1 MEKVAYFHEAD
12 YCQTEVLPSEN
23 LAYCKRQMEDIDEFS
38 EAHRDGDGF
47 TDIFIREDNP
57 ISLADR
63 KIAVARL
70 EQVLGPILEKCD
82 RVFTGYSSYREEC
95 KNAGAFVYNE
105 NVSVFYDVD
114 DGVVKNLWLML
125 VPYTREEL
133 EKGIEALN
141 ALASLGDL
149 ILADWGW
156 SFVESLQNKAQ
167 IADYMNERLKVF
179 SEI

>member
-1 MEKVAYFHEAD
+1 MEKAAFFHEDD
-12 YCQTEVLPSEN
+12 YCQIEILPCEN
-23 LAYCKRQMEDIDEFS
+23 LTYCKNQMDEIDGFS

-57 ISLADR
+57 ISLAER
-63 KIAVARL
+63 KIPVTRL
-70 EQVLGPILEKCD
+70 EQALGPVLKKYD
-82 RVFTGYSSYREEC
+82 RVLTGYSSYREEC

-105 NVSVFYDVD
+105 NISVFYDVD
-114 DGVVKNLWLML
+114 GDVIHHLWLML
-125 VPYTREEL
+125 VPYTQEEL

-156 SFVESLQNKAQ
+156 SVVERLQNQAQ
-167 IADYMNERLKVF
+167 IAHYMNQRLKVF
-179 SEI
+179 SEL